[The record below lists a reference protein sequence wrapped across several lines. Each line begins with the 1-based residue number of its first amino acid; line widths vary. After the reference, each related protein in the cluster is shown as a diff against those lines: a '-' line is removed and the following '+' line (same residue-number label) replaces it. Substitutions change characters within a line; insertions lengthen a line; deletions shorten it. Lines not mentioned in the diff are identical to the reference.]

1 MVSAPLSADHA
12 FISVPS
18 IPLVCVFLLCQCC
31 FVYSRFVVNFE
42 VGKYDSF
49 IFVLLFQDWGCLQFH
64 LNFRLILSISV
75 KKAIEILLGIAL
87 NL

>member
-1 MVSAPLSADHA
+1 M
-12 FISVPS
+12 
-18 IPLVCVFLLCQCC
+18 FLLCQCC
-31 FVYSRFVVNFE
+31 FDGYSFVVNLE
-42 VGKYDSF
+42 VGKYESF
-49 IFVLLFQDWGCLQFH
+49 SFVLLFEDWGYLQFH